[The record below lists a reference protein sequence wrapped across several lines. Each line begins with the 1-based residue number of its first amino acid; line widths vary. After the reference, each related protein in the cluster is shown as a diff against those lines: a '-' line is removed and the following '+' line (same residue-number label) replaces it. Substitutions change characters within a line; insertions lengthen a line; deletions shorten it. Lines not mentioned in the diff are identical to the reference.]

1 MFVLLVICSFLGIV
15 VLPVVFLL
23 DPLEVRPKS
32 ARSSSRSQRPT
43 PAEFFRRP
51 PGDEGHP
58 IPSNAK

>member
-32 ARSSSRSQRPT
+32 ARSSSRSPRPT
-43 PAEFFRRP
+43 PAEFLRRP
-51 PGDEGHP
+51 PGDEAHP

>member
-1 MFVLLVICSFLGIV
+1 MFVLLIICSFLGIV

-32 ARSSSRSQRPT
+32 ARSS
-43 PAEFFRRP
+43 AELLRMP